1 MKKVFA
7 LALCLLLL
15 AQGILPA
22 SAAALSTAEPAGTLL
37 YRQEIV
43 LENGL
48 TLIDEVYE
56 YAQGRSTDKIGRRTL
71 TICNSDNVVLGIIS
85 FEAVFRYDGST
96 VSVVSK
102 TVTQTDTYEGYS
114 YKQNSFTSSGGT
126 VTLAGKLTKL
136 LIFNHSFTMSL
147 TCDVNGNLSY

>member
-1 MKKVFA
+1 MKKAFA

-15 AQGILPA
+15 VQGILPA
-22 SAAALSTAEPAGTLL
+22 SGAALSTAEPAGTLL
-37 YRQEIV
+37 YRQETV

-56 YAQGRSTDKIGRRTL
+56 YVQGRATDKTGRRTA
-71 TICNSDNVVLGIIS
+71 TVKNGDTVLGVIA
-85 FEAVFRYDGST
+85 FEAVFRYDGSA

-102 TVTQTDTYEGYS
+102 TVTRTDTYEGYS
-114 YKQNSFTSSGGT
+114 YKQSSFTSSGGT

>member
-1 MKKVFA
+1 MKKFLV
-7 LALCLLLL
+7 LILCILLLI
-15 AQGILPA
+15 QGIFA
-22 SAAALSTAEPAGTLL
+22 VSAADLSSEAPSGTLL
-37 YRQEIV
+37 YRQETV

-48 TLIDEVYE
+48 ILIDEVYE
-56 YAQGRSTDKIGRRTL
+56 HTLPRSTDTVGGRTMTL
-71 TICNSDNVVLGIIS
+71 CNSSGTVLGVIA

-114 YKQNSFTSSGGT
+114 YKQSSFTSSGGT
-126 VTLAGKLTKL
+126 VTLTGKLTKL
-136 LIFNHSFTMSL
+136 LIFNHSFTMNL